1 MPKFL
6 DSPSGARPP
15 RLERT
20 IALFTA
26 TMLVV
31 GAAVLVWRRGRET
44 PQDVIPEASARA
56 QVAAAHAREEA
67 MA

>member
-6 DSPSGARPP
+6 DSPCGGRPP
-15 RLERT
+15 RLECA
-20 IALFTA
+20 IGLLVATA
-26 TMLVV
+26 LVV
-31 GAAVLVWRRGRET
+31 GSGLLLWRRGRET

-56 QVAAAHAREEA
+56 QVAAAHAREKA